1 MQAVLH
7 GMGPRWLA
15 RCLDLTQERAAERLN
30 EVRADFC
37 QRFPVAEAWFEARF
51 QEARGMAAL
60 TTLAGRTRR
69 VPEVRSRNHDI
80 RETAERTARSAALEG
95 SVADLLK
102 SSVVALADLVR
113 PGGAVVP
120 HGNRILLEVPEARS
134 EQVAREAQER
144 LLQVGQGVGLVVRWQ
159 VGRNGHE
166 VLSARLQ
173 PAGC

>member
-1 MQAVLH
+1 
-7 GMGPRWLA
+7 
-15 RCLDLTQERAAERLN
+15 
-30 EVRADFC
+30 
-37 QRFPVAEAWFEARF
+37 
-51 QEARGMAAL
+51 MAAL

-120 HGNRILLEVPEARS
+120 HINRILLEVPEVRS
-134 EQVAREAQER
+134 EQVARQAQER

-173 PAGC
+173 PAGF